1 MDSPPRLLRRRAR
14 SSRGGVRCN
23 ESTANTLPV
32 NYEAGVD
39 LSRSSE
45 SPLMERDLAVSCL
58 SRLHEAQSAFHV
70 VWTVPG
76 DNAIAGT
83 YRGVEAVMSYFRR
96 RRNLA
101 DRSFKLRPGD
111 VLVGEGD
118 LVAALTDGTALLHGA
133 ERRWSTI
140 GLYRFRDQ
148 LISTCRLVPLDQAEF
163 DRIWSVS

>member
-1 MDSPPRLLRRRAR
+1 
-14 SSRGGVRCN
+14 
-23 ESTANTLPV
+23 
-32 NYEAGVD
+32 
-39 LSRSSE
+39 
-45 SPLMERDLAVSCL
+45 MERDLAVSCL
-58 SRLHEAQSAFHV
+58 SRLHEAQSAFHAGGPEAPLRQVLAEDV